1 MMIEITLTVEM
12 YGKQYQTNVIA
23 RKGTIKED
31 IIRLAEEQVK
41 KQWLL

>member
-1 MMIEITLTVEM
+1 MLIEITLTVEM
-12 YGKQYQTNVIA
+12 YGKQYKTNVIA
-23 RKGTIKED
+23 RKGAIKED